1 MPYGNFDDNYATR
14 ILYNQQQNQDPDLTL
29 GEFIFDR
36 LLCVGELFD
45 DDDDDDDVNTIPL
58 KNPEPIQALHI
69 QAGFLECYKPI
80 IKIQEI
86 PGPLAKPTCL
96 FKETKFGR
104 EFSSSI
110 FHPPAF
116 SSDIF
121 PC

>member
-36 LLCVGELFD
+36 LLWVGELFD
-45 DDDDDDDVNTIPL
+45 DDDDDDENTIPL
-58 KNPEPIQALHI
+58 KSPEPIQSLHI
-69 QAGFLECYKPI
+69 QAGFLECYKPA
-80 IKIQEI
+80 IKVQEIQE
-86 PGPLAKPTCL
+86 PAVKPTCL
-96 FKETKFGR
+96 FKETKLSR

-116 SSDIF
+116 STNIYA
-121 PC
+121 C